1 MAIQAMFYSYPLVG
15 LLATACMAIAYLVV
29 RRNANKSID
38 ERRSSSSTVERNGD
52 ISKGAMDSICYRL
65 QRIQPYPKWSICQ
78 TKPLPYRAFRH
89 GPKYNI
95 TMGLR
100 TLQPDEWIELDNQF
114 PKYHA
119 DKAVRIKERGDKC
132 VKTHPDAYPAAV
144 ELLEEL
150 ASYLP
155 ARYPT
160 LFRKTAVGVDN
171 LWSNESFNIVKRP
184 LSEDPMATCARLIQD
199 DMALLL
205 EQPDGTYRLLAGC
218 ILLAGF
224 WRLSD
229 KFGMS
234 LSDIHTSGHVPS
246 FREKLEKGMMKF
258 FQRLSP
264 NTLYGRNNY
273 FIQVDDSLP
282 WSHSIGAEDQPVV
295 SWSTADKDKII
306 DHHWFRS
313 ERQSLRRLPMSRA
326 ICFTIRTYFLP
337 ITEIAQEDYVP
348 GRLASAIR
356 SWDDDV
362 SNYKGRDKYGAVLL
376 DYLDKKHEKQVQ
388 DGLDLS
394 REDEKRQYPW

>member
-1 MAIQAMFYSYPLVG
+1 
-15 LLATACMAIAYLVV
+15 
-29 RRNANKSID
+29 
-38 ERRSSSSTVERNGD
+38 
-52 ISKGAMDSICYRL
+52 
-65 QRIQPYPKWSICQ
+65 
-78 TKPLPYRAFRH
+78 
-89 GPKYNI
+89 
-95 TMGLR
+95 
-100 TLQPDEWIELDNQF
+100 
-114 PKYHA
+114 
-119 DKAVRIKERGDKC
+119 
-132 VKTHPDAYPAAV
+132 
-144 ELLEEL
+144 
-150 ASYLP
+150 
-155 ARYPT
+155 
-160 LFRKTAVGVDN
+160 
-171 LWSNESFNIVKRP
+171 
-184 LSEDPMATCARLIQD
+184 
-199 DMALLL
+199 
-205 EQPDGTYRLLAGC
+205 
-218 ILLAGF
+218 
-224 WRLSD
+224 
-229 KFGMS
+229 MS

>member
-1 MAIQAMFYSYPLVG
+1 
-15 LLATACMAIAYLVV
+15 
-29 RRNANKSID
+29 
-38 ERRSSSSTVERNGD
+38 
-52 ISKGAMDSICYRL
+52 
-65 QRIQPYPKWSICQ
+65 
-78 TKPLPYRAFRH
+78 
-89 GPKYNI
+89 
-95 TMGLR
+95 MGLR